1 MYVCMSVCMYVCM
14 YTHTQRTQ
22 ELLYAKASVGL
33 YVCLYVYTHA
43 EDPETPI
50 CKSVCRSV
58 CIHTRRGPR
67 NSYTPKRR
75 RRLGTL
81 KRANQSIGSQH

>member
-50 CKSVCRSV
+50 R
-58 CIHTRRGPR
+58 
-67 NSYTPKRR
+67 
-75 RRLGTL
+75 
-81 KRANQSIGSQH
+81 QSGDAGLAR